1 TSFEGDNR
9 IQMLRALARF
19 DVGFNFNKAGG
30 VTTGNESF
38 KGLTGYTLQTVH
50 VYRTRDKAAVIP
62 LSDNYDTT
70 NHKVTAPSVLG
81 DIKNTGAQGSG
92 DTGLTYTV
100 DPTLGATV
108 RDIYLPENN
117 ADQAT
122 VIVVGVEDGDGH
134 LGYYKMALDAN
145 ADGNDD
151 PVLRNYR
158 YVFSITGINGRGQDK
173 PEDALHTVEADIHYQ
188 VVDWDEQAE
197 DAYISGN
204 YYFKLSDRTVQ
215 LPVNKNDDVQL
226 TYETNLP
233 ADKIAWAWDTT
244 ATTYSDA
251 VSYTLE
257 TPVTVNGVTTGALTF
272 HAPSNSTGV
281 VIVNPLQFTA
291 ADIQGT
297 VTVTQNYIPMNYGL
311 NCSSIKVYGGYMI
324 NTYPDKTVNYIEM
337 ELTDIVDD
345 MLGATW
351 IVETT
356 AFNGLSFRGTGTFTK
371 LGKQKVMLY
380 PDESQLMTPG
390 GAATLDI
397 TCNSTSETLPTNCT
411 VDVTIGFKKKKILTI
426 DTGTG
431 YGYATWN
438 TGSGSYAF
446 MHSTANFGFN
456 GTVPIEGIEYTHI
469 TGGSVSNSESTL
481 ITADPDI
488 IIIGYNADWNNNSTV
503 GTALLNYVNRGGVL
517 VLLYEQAAG
526 ENTNADPSTGNDQR
540 ITGLFDNEVTYDNA
554 AGGGSGT
561 MYDLSC
567 DQADDPIFSGKVNG
581 LQYFPSLE
589 GTQWGEDASSTSIM
603 KIVPGNED
611 HFVTYSENTANN
623 NGGYTILRYLK
634 KNIVWVGDGGFL
646 SCDAPNTRHTSTVN
660 GVTFS
665 WRGVSSNAICP
676 FALSDDNL
684 ARPSVKPY
692 GDGNHLANNAG
703 VFANIMVWAIYQ
715 AEFYGINSGGLS
727 GL

>member
-1 TSFEGDNR
+1 
-9 IQMLRALARF
+9 MLRALARF

-62 LSDNYDTT
+62 QAGNYDAT
-70 NHKVTAPSVLG
+70 NGKVTAPSEIG
-81 DIKNTGAQGSG
+81 NIKNTGAQGSG

-117 ADQAT
+117 ADQADQAT
-122 VIVVGVEDGDGH
+122 VIVVGIKNDADGH
-134 LGYYKMALDAN
+134 LGYYRMTLDAN
-145 ADGNDD
+145 ADGNAD

-158 YVFSITGINGRGQDK
+158 YVFSISGITGRGQDK
-173 PEDALHTVEADIHYQ
+173 PEDALHAVTSGISYQ

-197 DAYISGN
+197 DAYILGN
-204 YYFKLSDRTVQ
+204 YYFKLSNRAVR
-215 LPVNKNDDVQL
+215 LPVNKNDNVQL

-233 ADKIAWAWDTT
+233 ADKIAWAWDTA

-297 VTVTQNYIPMNYGL
+297 VTVTQNYIPMDYGL
-311 NCSSIKVYGGYMI
+311 NCGSVKLYGGYMI

-356 AFNGLSFRGTGTFTK
+356 AFNGLSFKGTGTFTK
-371 LGKQKVMLY
+371 LGKQKVILY

-397 TCNSTSETLPTNCT
+397 TCNSTSKTLPTTCT
-411 VDVTIGFKKKKILTI
+411 VDVNIGFKTKRILTFSDGGGYGYAGNNASSASYHFLHSSSNFSI
-426 DTGTG
+426 DTGTVPVSG
-431 YGYATWN
+431 LDFTYRTAGAMGATDI
-438 TGSGSYAF
+438 AE
-446 MHSTANFGFN
+446 
-456 GTVPIEGIEYTHI
+456 IEK
-469 TGGSVSNSESTL
+469 
-481 ITADPDI
+481 DPDI
-488 IIIGYNADWNNNSTV
+488 IIVGYASYWGDNSAV
-503 GTALLNYVNRGGVL
+503 QRAMLNYVNRGGVL
-517 VLLYEQAAG
+517 ILLYEMYG
-526 ENTNADPSTGNDQR
+526 DNINADPSTGDQR
-540 ITGLFDNEVTYDNA
+540 ITSLFDNKVIYDDDGGG
-554 AGGGSGT
+554 GGGS
-561 MYDLSC
+561 MNLVNCS
-567 DQADDPIFSGKVNG
+567 QANDPIATGIVG
-581 LQYFPSLE
+581 GQQYFPSIE
-589 GTQWGEDASSTSIM
+589 GTYWGEDYGASCVM
-603 KIVPGNED
+603 KIVPGYED
-611 HFVTYSENTANN
+611 EFVTYTANTANA
-623 NGGYTILRYLK
+623 NGGYTMLRYLK

-646 SCDAPNTRHTSTVN
+646 SCNAPNARHTSTVN

-665 WRGVSSNAICP
+665 WRGAVSNNVCP
-676 FALSDDNL
+676 FALSDDDL
-684 ARPSVKPY
+684 ARPGVKPY
-692 GDGNHLANNAG
+692 YNGNYLANNAG
-703 VFANIMVWAIYQ
+703 VFANIMAWAIYQ
-715 AEFYGINSGGLS
+715 AEYHGINSGGLS